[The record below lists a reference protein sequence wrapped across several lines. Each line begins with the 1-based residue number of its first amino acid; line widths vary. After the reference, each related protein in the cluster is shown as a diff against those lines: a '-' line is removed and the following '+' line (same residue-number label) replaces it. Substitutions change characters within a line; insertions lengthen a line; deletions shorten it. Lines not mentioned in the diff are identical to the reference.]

1 MSKVGTTSTGFQYEI
16 TDEAM
21 NDEFSMDIPGDEEV
35 PAEGTE
41 EGAEGAEPDQ
51 E

>member
-1 MSKVGTTSTGFQYEI
+1 MSKVGTTSTGFEYKI

-21 NDEFSMDIPGDEEV
+21 NDEFSMDIPGVEAA
-35 PAEGTE
+35 PAEGIE